1 MLWLLSGVMLIITG
15 VINVVARNLRHG
27 VVVADHDKSGVGEKY
42 AKETG
47 FKYWL
52 SDNVGDDFN
61 DYWRSV
67 SQFKSSQEIKKLV
80 FNMKIC

>member
-1 MLWLLSGVMLIITG
+1 M
-15 VINVVARNLRHG
+15 INVVARNLRHG